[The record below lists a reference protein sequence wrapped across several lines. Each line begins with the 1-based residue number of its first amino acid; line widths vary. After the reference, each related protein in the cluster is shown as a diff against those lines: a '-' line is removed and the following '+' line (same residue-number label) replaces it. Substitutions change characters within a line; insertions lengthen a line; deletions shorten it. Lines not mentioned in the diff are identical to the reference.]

1 MLPAIVV
8 NDWAKQKRKA
18 KIKQTSRTSYHESTD
33 KTWVNNI
40 ELLHLA

>member
-18 KIKQTSRTSYHESTD
+18 KIKQTYKNKLSRKY
-33 KTWVNNI
+33 
-40 ELLHLA
+40 